1 MSSESLKCI
10 GPPNGDEYLIRTTWQ
25 SEEDWKKWLNNDERG
40 AIQQQIDSITGE
52 KFGSGDNKFNLCRI
66 EARSFGRFA
75 LLFLCLFKKESGKTA
90 R

>member
-52 KFGSGDNKFNLCRI
+52 KFGSGDNKFNLWQNRGEKLWSVCFTF
-66 EARSFGRFA
+66 SLPF
-75 LLFLCLFKKESGKTA
+75 
-90 R
+90 

>member
-52 KFGSGDNKFNLCRI
+52 KFGSGDKKFNLWQNRGEKLWSVCFTF
-66 EARSFGRFA
+66 SLPF
-75 LLFLCLFKKESGKTA
+75 
-90 R
+90 